1 MHCCNLQLKKKK
13 KVGNYQLKEREIL
26 KNERM
31 KKIFHEN
38 TNQNKVY
45 VVILM
50 LDKVDCEAK
59 ELVETKGD
67 IS

>member
-1 MHCCNLQLKKKK
+1 M
-13 KVGNYQLKEREIL
+13 
-26 KNERM
+26 
-31 KKIFHEN
+31 FHEN

-50 LDKVDCEAK
+50 LDKVDCEAE

>member
-1 MHCCNLQLKKKK
+1 M
-13 KVGNYQLKEREIL
+13 GNYQLKEREIL